1 MEKEGKKAVFLK
13 NGFIKMK
20 KMKHFCRFCA
30 KNARKLRN
38 CLITSLSLSL
48 SLSLWYFLLK
58 SKKEIFQKKTRF
70 LLKNREKMEH
80 FFNVS

>member
-38 CLITSLSLSL
+38 CLITSLSL
-48 SLSLWYFLLK
+48 WYFLLK
-58 SKKEIFQKKTRF
+58 SKKEIFQKKTCF
-70 LLKNREKMEH
+70 LLKNREKMGH
-80 FFNVS
+80 FFSIP